1 MKVLALNGSPNKNG
15 NTYQA
20 LQIVA
25 KELEDRQN
33 FTAYRNYSSFLDT
46 VVTVKNTRGVAG
58 DNSFVFLR
66 YRGIIIVHKQ

>member
-25 KELEDRQN
+25 KELEDR
-33 FTAYRNYSSFLDT
+33 
-46 VVTVKNTRGVAG
+46 
-58 DNSFVFLR
+58 
-66 YRGIIIVHKQ
+66 